1 MDAPTYDTLNEL
13 RNELKSNASSIPTS
27 RGGGGHGYLGLILS
41 ADDYNNAVGQPFN
54 LPVAPPLQPNHPAGA
69 TAAQIAEAN
78 RQHAEN
84 VREWREYNNIQAALR
99 KQLFNAVEDV
109 YVSAIK
115 SPLTGYNNLS
125 VHDILKHLFTSYG
138 KIPPS
143 RASQNAQD
151 LYKPWDANTPF
162 EHLIKQIQDCR
173 DIAAAANQ
181 PFSNEQILKR
191 RASPREPNR
200 LLPR

>member
-1 MDAPTYDTLNEL
+1 LANLSTHLCPT
-13 RNELKSNASSIPTS
+13 ASAEPSCRCHRRPNRRS
-27 RGGGGHGYLGLILS
+27 
-41 ADDYNNAVGQPFN
+41 QP
-54 LPVAPPLQPNHPAGA
+54 PAC
-69 TAAQIAEAN
+69 
-78 RQHAEN
+78 EN

-99 KQLFNAVEDV
+99 KQLLNAVEDV
-109 YVSAIK
+109 LFPPSRD
-115 SPLTGYNNLS
+115 PLTGYNNLS

-173 DIAAAANQ
+173 DIAAAPTN
-181 PFSNEQILKR
+181 L
-191 RASPREPNR
+191 SPTNR
-200 LLPR
+200 S

>member
-1 MDAPTYDTLNEL
+1 LTKNNNKNVTSVPTVDSILESFPTNPLTKIHGRPTYDSLNEL

-54 LPVAPPLQPNHPAGA
+54 LLCTTASAEPSCRCHSRPNRRSQPPA
-69 TAAQIAEAN
+69 
-78 RQHAEN
+78 REN

-99 KQLFNAVEDV
+99 KQLLNAVEDV

-143 RASQNAQD
+143 RASQNA
-151 LYKPWDANTPF
+151 LRIYTNLGMPT
-162 EHLIKQIQDCR
+162 
-173 DIAAAANQ
+173 
-181 PFSNEQILKR
+181 
-191 RASPREPNR
+191 R
-200 LLPR
+200 LLNT